1 MQNKSTEEI
10 VNIIEKKM
18 MFIILEQLPEPS
30 CKLKK
35 QHNDWKIELVYR
47 TLRDRL
53 TNKIRK

>member
-1 MQNKSTEEI
+1 
-10 VNIIEKKM
+10 